1 MANMSKEFVATLITM
16 ITGFI
21 AILAFLWAISSE
33 IGEIKGELG
42 VLSGMVNANSDGIAE
57 LRDDARE
64 LRGLLITH
72 IAEHSHV
79 AQSDVV
85 VEAGNNDSELLNSEK

>member
-1 MANMSKEFVATLITM
+1 MSKEFVATLITM

-42 VLSGMVNANSDGIAE
+42 VLSGMVNQTVMASLSCEMMHENCADY
-57 LRDDARE
+57 
-64 LRGLLITH
+64 
-72 IAEHSHV
+72 
-79 AQSDVV
+79 
-85 VEAGNNDSELLNSEK
+85 

>member
-33 IGEIKGELG
+33 IGEIKGETWCIERYG
-42 VLSGMVNANSDGIAE
+42 E
-57 LRDDARE
+57 CK
-64 LRGLLITH
+64 
-72 IAEHSHV
+72 
-79 AQSDVV
+79 Q
-85 VEAGNNDSELLNSEK
+85 

>member
-1 MANMSKEFVATLITM
+1 M

-57 LRDDARE
+57 LRDDA
-64 LRGLLITH
+64 
-72 IAEHSHV
+72 
-79 AQSDVV
+79 
-85 VEAGNNDSELLNSEK
+85 

>member
-1 MANMSKEFVATLITM
+1 MANMGKEFVATLITM

-57 LRDDARE
+57 LRDDA
-64 LRGLLITH
+64 
-72 IAEHSHV
+72 
-79 AQSDVV
+79 
-85 VEAGNNDSELLNSEK
+85 